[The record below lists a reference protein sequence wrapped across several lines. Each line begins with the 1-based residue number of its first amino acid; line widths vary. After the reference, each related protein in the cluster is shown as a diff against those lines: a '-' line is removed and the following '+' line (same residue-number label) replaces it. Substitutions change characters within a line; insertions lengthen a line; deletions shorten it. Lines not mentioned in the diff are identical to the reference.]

1 MDIPQRP
8 VLAGRVRIRFLV
20 KKNIARAPTVAVRT
34 ETGTIQ
40 VSTPEAMGAVDLLRY
55 VSAAGGL
62 SHAAMVLAELAEHT
76 DGRRLADAAKIDGE
90 FANAQRLGYLL
101 DHIGVGSQTSP
112 LAVWLDEKKPRAAP
126 LKPGKAAKGCPV
138 NRRWK
143 VIVNEEIEV
152 GL

>member
-1 MDIPQRP
+1 
-8 VLAGRVRIRFLV
+8 
-20 KKNIARAPTVAVRT
+20 VAVRT

>member
-1 MDIPQRP
+1 
-8 VLAGRVRIRFLV
+8 
-20 KKNIARAPTVAVRT
+20 
-34 ETGTIQ
+34 
-40 VSTPEAMGAVDLLRY
+40 
-55 VSAAGGL
+55 
-62 SHAAMVLAELAEHT
+62 MVLAELAEHT

-112 LAVWLDEKKPRAAP
+112 LAVWLDEKKPRATP
-126 LKPGKAAKGCPV
+126 LKSGKAVKGCPV